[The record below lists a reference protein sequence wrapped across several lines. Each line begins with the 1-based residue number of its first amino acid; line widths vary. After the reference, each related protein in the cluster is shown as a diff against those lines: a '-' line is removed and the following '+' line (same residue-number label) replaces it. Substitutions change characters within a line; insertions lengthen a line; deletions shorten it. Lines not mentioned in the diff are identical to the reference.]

1 VKAKV
6 GDFRLPWA
14 VGLVQEHVWNK
25 NILKQMTAFFV
36 ANVFL
41 KIPEDYWLK
50 ETRVLQKHLTS
61 SDPFMQR

>member
-1 VKAKV
+1 
-6 GDFRLPWA
+6 